1 MIELVRDQM
10 VTLEWNF
17 DVTIREILLQSLEYL
32 YLKSRSSISSIM
44 IPGNLNS

>member
-1 MIELVRDQM
+1 M

-17 DVTIREILLQSLEYL
+17 DVAIREILLQSLEYL
-32 YLKSRSSISSIM
+32 YLKSGSSISSIM